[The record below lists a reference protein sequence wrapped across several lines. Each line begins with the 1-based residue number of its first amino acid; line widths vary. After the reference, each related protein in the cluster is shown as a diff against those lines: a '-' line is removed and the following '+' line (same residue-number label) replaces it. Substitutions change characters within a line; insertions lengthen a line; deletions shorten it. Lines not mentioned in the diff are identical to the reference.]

1 MYEKFFD
8 FKRTPFLN
16 NIPVEALYMFD
27 RLSEVIGRL
36 NYAAAKNMFAVVSS
50 GVGTG
55 KSTAI
60 RKFAAGLDP
69 DKYTVLYVAES
80 GLTPRWFYK
89 GMLDHFGIEAKF
101 YRGDA
106 RRQFHRQLE
115 TIRDVHHKHIVVI
128 VDEAHLLD
136 RETMEEIRFL
146 LNSKMD
152 SENPL
157 SLVLVGQPELWDML
171 NKQLFAAIRQRIDM
185 KCNLSCFDRAE
196 TEAYMKAHLAYAG
209 TETEIFTD
217 GAVEEVFKYSVG
229 AARAINKVCTHALM
243 SAAQKAKKLIDD
255 HLVKAVVAGEMS

>member
-8 FKRTPFLN
+8 LEYTPFLN
-16 NIPVEALYMFD
+16 NIPVESLYIFD
-27 RLSEVIGRL
+27 KLREVLGRL

-55 KSTAI
+55 KSTTI
-60 RKFAAGLDP
+60 RKFAAELNP

-80 GLTPRWFYK
+80 GLTPRLFYRS
-89 GMLDHFGIEAKF
+89 MLAHFGIEAKF

-106 RRQFHRQLE
+106 RRQFHKQLE
-115 TIRDVHHKHIVVI
+115 TIRDIHHKRIVVI
-128 VDEAHLLD
+128 VDEAHILS
-136 RETMEEIRFL
+136 RETMEEIRFM

-157 SLVLVGQPELWDML
+157 SLVLVGQPELWEML

-185 KCNLSCFDRAE
+185 KCDLACFDRAE
-196 TEAYMKAHLAYAG
+196 TETYIKAHMAYAG
-209 TETEIFTD
+209 TDSEIFTD
-217 GAVEEVFKYSVG
+217 SAIDEVFKYSSG

-243 SAAQKAKKLIDD
+243 NAAQKSKKLIDD
-255 HLVKAVVAGEMS
+255 HLVKAVVAGEML

>member
-8 FKRTPFLN
+8 LERTPFLN
-16 NIPVEALYMFD
+16 NIPVESLYIFD
-27 RLSEVIGRL
+27 KLSEVLGRL
-36 NYAAAKNMFAVVSS
+36 KYAAANNMFAVVSS
-50 GVGTG
+50 DVGTG

-60 RKFAAGLDP
+60 RKFAAELNP

-115 TIRDVHHKHIVVI
+115 TVREVHHKHIVVI

-152 SENPL
+152 SESPL
-157 SLVLVGQPELWDML
+157 ALVLVGQPELWDML
-171 NKQLFAAIRQRIDM
+171 NKQVFAAIKQRVDM
-185 KCNLSCFDRAE
+185 KCNLSCFDRSE
-196 TEAYMKAHLAYAG
+196 TEAYIKAHMSYAG
-209 TETEIFTD
+209 TDSEIFTE
-217 GAVEEVFKYSVG
+217 GAIDEVFKYSAG

-243 SAAQKAKKLIDD
+243 NAAQKSKKLIDD
-255 HLVKAVVAGEMS
+255 HLVKAVVEGEML